1 MCDDARITQSQTPVA
16 CTLSQQDLRQ
26 RAGRWHALARLAGQQ
41 VSRTDRGLRL
51 TFSAGP
57 GVAAELD
64 ELASLERDCCAF
76 ATWSVTRTGDRLV
89 LDVSADGEV
98 AIAAV
103 QAMFDSLPAVSR
115 PPSAGHVD
123 AVAGSQQLDR

>member
-1 MCDDARITQSQTPVA
+1 MCNDTRDDAHAQAAVA
-16 CTLSQQDLRQ
+16 CTLSKQDLKQ
-26 RAGRWHALARLAGQQ
+26 RAGRWLALAGRAGRQ

-64 ELASLERDCCAF
+64 ELAALERDCCAF
-76 ATWSVTRTGDRLV
+76 ASWSVSSAGDRLV

-98 AIAAV
+98 AVAAV
-103 QAMFDSLPAVSR
+103 HAMFDSLP
-115 PPSAGHVD
+115 SAG
-123 AVAGSQQLDR
+123 

>member
-1 MCDDARITQSQTPVA
+1 MCDNARITQPQAPVA

-26 RAGRWHALARLAGQQ
+26 RAGQWQALAQRAGGQ

-64 ELASLERDCCAF
+64 ELARLERDCCAF
-76 ATWSVTRTGDRLV
+76 ATWSVARTGDRLV

-98 AIAAV
+98 AIGAV
-103 QAMFDSLPAVSR
+103 QAMFDSLSAVS
-115 PPSAGHVD
+115 
-123 AVAGSQQLDR
+123 